1 VSSWKRTD
9 SFVKKQNL
17 TGWLIFKNRGF
28 VTELVL
34 QLFENH
40 GYENQ
45 GPELGRRGGGVGLML
60 FPMPAQH

>member
-1 VSSWKRTD
+1 VSCWKRTD
-9 SFVKKQNL
+9 SFVKKHNL
-17 TGWLIFKNRGF
+17 TGSLIFENCGF

-45 GPELGRRGGGVGLML
+45 GPELGRRGGGVGLRL
-60 FPMPAQH
+60 FLIPAQH